1 MGKKTLVR
9 IPKGIVLT
17 ETMKTNLQKI
27 FQQDFETEY
36 YTEMPDLQDSYLRR
50 RDSLYD
56 AFKFI
61 IKSIPPQVNID
72 GIDQYLDWCKAQCA
86 LSANLSIEE
95 YQASLSRYTALLSNA
110 LIDYWIVPT
119 SETQKKHDAIALLN
133 KAEQYVIMQNGRPDL
148 ATISTLDALKNGE
161 FVVQWDRQLP
171 PCTVETLHELN
182 GIKSSKFYVTPQWFR
197 ELPFDQQLYLHDSES
212 HRKTTSLLKT
222 DLNAL
227 ELKWKNIKTDNKTT
241 LVYDLAQIAERK
253 KPLPQWFTTLSD
265 PHRALIQHWASLKI
279 GPIEI
284 DNRFREMGKLLLKLR
299 ANHVEQLD
307 TLRKLPQWFLVTPEH
322 EQYLLKATL
331 RAHKNIDDA
340 VSFIPS
346 RLRSAIPGLPNFAE
360 HHLLLTS
367 RDLDVL
373 HRIDPR
379 LRASH
384 ICSRDV
390 KNQPAMIGDFH
401 STRNLKHVIDHADK
415 KPLNIQTL
423 ISPFAVLDSII
434 PDGYLYNQLCRS
446 VALLL
451 EEHPELE
458 IDLTNHPFN
467 IAKYLTMTLTGNIE
481 CNALLQRSEKWLTR
495 KSIEQ
500 VVHSSGIVDVD
511 FLIGMISDGVT
522 FTRENKDV
530 KGYAELL
537 ILLRKNPI
545 FLHNISLGKFKRLV
559 NSAYIEAGIMVSIKA
574 DLPPFI
580 AFGNDEEAL
589 VTHNLREFF
598 LKHYNILSK
607 WKGWQ
612 AVFTNYHCV
621 LTDKVHSEKMLQIT
635 TRFCDLAQINCQ
647 YQDLLASGYG
657 TGTVFDRH
665 GRELW
670 LSSLENI
677 QSDLR
682 GGKSFGTCVSGKDRK
697 ALELIHTDAMYL
709 YRIIYGKWPNICDT
723 GVECA
728 NFVELVAHFYLSRQ
742 VHEHADQNAPGAN
755 GIKTP
760 YKYYPAD
767 ICAAITAKAGP
778 RALVIDDI
786 MATNN
791 EVDRIG
797 TARNLLQP
805 NYATCVI
812 SALKLREN
820 SQEALWDVLKVIFE
834 ERSYWDEKKSYS
846 LNIWSSSPSGIG
858 KIKGGLH
865 SPEVTTVESIAN
877 IYAEIHKRPEASYWR
892 ADETQELYTCIRT
905 LYNAA
910 EPEALVSATL
920 KKLEDI
926 RQKISASTC
935 NY

>member
-36 YTEMPDLQDSYLRR
+36 YTEMPDLQHSYLCR
-50 RDSLYD
+50 RDSLHD
-56 AFKFI
+56 AFEFI
-61 IKSIPPQVNID
+61 IKSIPPQIKID
-72 GIDQYLDWCKAQCA
+72 GIDQYLKWCKSQCA

-110 LIDYWIVPT
+110 LIDYWIVPI
-119 SETQKKHDAIALLN
+119 SEAQKKHDAIALLN
-133 KAEQYVIMQNGRPDL
+133 KAEQYVIMRNGRPDL
-148 ATISTLDALKNGE
+148 ATISTLDALKDGE
-161 FVVQWDRQLP
+161 FIVQWDRQLA
-171 PCTVETLHELN
+171 PCTAETLKELE
-182 GIKSSKFYVTPQWFR
+182 GIKNSKFYVTPQWFR

-212 HRKTTSLLKT
+212 HRKTSSLLKT

-227 ELKWKNIKTDNKTT
+227 ELLWKNIKTNNKTT
-241 LVYDLAQIAERK
+241 LVYDLAQIADRK
-253 KPLPQWFTTLSD
+253 KPLPQWFTILSE
-265 PHRALIQHWASLKI
+265 PHKALIQHWASLSLAP
-279 GPIEI
+279 GEI
-284 DNRFREMGKLLLKLR
+284 DNRFRGIGKLLLTLGHS
-299 ANHVEQLD
+299 NLLQLE
-307 TLRKLPQWFLVTPEH
+307 TLRKLPQWFLVTAEH
-322 EQYLLKATL
+322 EQYLLKAAL
-331 RAHKNIDDA
+331 LSHKNIEDA

-360 HHLLLTS
+360 HHLLHTS

-390 KNQPAMIGDFH
+390 KNQPAMIGDVH
-401 STRNLKHVIDHADK
+401 STRNLKHVIDHADN

-423 ISPFAVLDSII
+423 ISPFALLDSII
-434 PDGYLYNQLCRS
+434 PDGYLYNQLCHS

-481 CNALLQRSEKWLTR
+481 CNALLNRSEKRLTQ

-500 VVHSSGIVDVD
+500 VVQSSGIADVD

-530 KGYAELL
+530 KGYAKLL
-537 ILLRKNPI
+537 GLLGKNSIPI
-545 FLHNISLGKFKRLV
+545 KNISLDKFKRMV
-559 NSAYIEAGIMVSIKA
+559 SSAFIEAGILVRTKTQ
-574 DLPPFI
+574 LPSLTTS
-580 AFGNDEEAL
+580 AVDEEAL
-589 VTHNLREFF
+589 VFYNLTDFF
-598 LKHYNILSK
+598 VKHYDSLSQ

-612 AVFTNYHCV
+612 AVFANYHYA
-621 LTDKVHSEKMLQIT
+621 LTDDAHSGEILKVT

-647 YQDLLASGYG
+647 YRDLLASGYG
-657 TGTVFDRH
+657 TGTVIDWH

-697 ALELIHTDAMYL
+697 LLELIHTDAMYL
-709 YRIIYGKWPNICDT
+709 YKIIYGSWPSIYDT
-723 GVECA
+723 GVDRA
-728 NFVELVAHFYLSRQ
+728 NFVELVAHLYRTRQ
-742 VHEHADQNAPGAN
+742 GHNHGDQNATGAN
-755 GIKTP
+755 GVKTP
-760 YKYYPAD
+760 FKYYPAD

-778 RALVIDDI
+778 MALIIDDI

-797 TARNLLQP
+797 TARQLLQP

-812 SALKLREN
+812 SALKLSEK
-820 SQEALWDVLKVIFE
+820 SQDDLWGVLKIIFRE
-834 ERSYWDEKKSYS
+834 GSYWDEKKSWS

-865 SPEVTTVESIAN
+865 SPEMTTVESIAN

-892 ADETQELYTCIRT
+892 ADETQELYTCIRK

-910 EPEALVSATL
+910 DPESLVNATL

-935 NY
+935 SY